1 MCAGHSSAEAFSLPL
16 MGMQKSCA
24 QKADERGLTGLVV
37 VSMSGYVADRNS
49 HESDVLIFPSAPRR
63 RGDCRRVVHMRE
75 DPSMSFPPHCTT
87 VSIAEICR

>member
-1 MCAGHSSAEAFSLPL
+1 

-49 HESDVLIFPSAPRR
+49 HESDVLIFPSALRR
-63 RGDCRRVVHMRE
+63 RGGLSSCCSHERGSLHE
-75 DPSMSFPPHCTT
+75 FPTSLHNC
-87 VSIAEICR
+87 